1 MAKSNSPEGTRAV
14 RVWDLPLR
22 LFHWLLVICLIGSF
36 VSIKTGNVDVHLRFG
51 YAALSLILFRL
62 VWGFVGPRYARF
74 SSFVF
79 SPASLLAW
87 LRGSPDAPR
96 TLGHSPAGALSV
108 FALLFAVALQ
118 ATTGLFTSDDLF
130 AEGPLARHVS
140 NAFVQTAGRI
150 HNQNEFVILGL
161 VVLHLAAIAFYR
173 FAKRTSLV
181 RPMIVGDKLVPVG
194 SSGRGPAEPAAR
206 DDLGIRV
213 RALIVLGIAIALVMA
228 IVWWPPV

>member
-1 MAKSNSPEGTRAV
+1 M
-14 RVWDLPLR
+14 
-22 LFHWLLVICLIGSF
+22 
-36 VSIKTGNVDVHLRFG
+36 
-51 YAALSLILFRL
+51 
-62 VWGFVGPRYARF
+62 
-74 SSFVF
+74 F

-96 TLGHSPAGALSV
+96 TLGRNSPAGALSV

-130 AEGPLARHVS
+130 PKIPLARHVS

-194 SSGRGPAEPAAR
+194 SIQTRT
-206 DDLGIRV
+206 D
-213 RALIVLGIAIALVMA
+213 RAGGTG
-228 IVWWPPV
+228 